1 MTVWFDVE
9 DLFHHQRSGAKRVSG
24 IQRLT
29 LEIYRAAV
37 ALEDTQGGIG
47 FVRHGSGPGGLVPVA
62 WADVEAGF
70 AEPAPSHAST
80 ARQAPG
86 TLPRLSARRIAR
98 QAANTLPLHIKE
110 PLVLGGVLQVQ
121 AVAAG
126 LNSMARLVLFPATA
140 GLRWGTARIAH
151 ATAWLRQAPAPPTTP
166 PHAPPAFAQPGDT
179 LLVLGSPWF
188 RDYALVARHVRDV
201 WRMRFGVLVH
211 DLVPVRHPEWCH
223 EGIVRTAG
231 PWYAAVLP
239 YCDVVL
245 ANSAHTA
252 ADVEAFARERGIAL
266 PGPVRP
272 VPVGTGFGGTGFGGT
287 GFGGTGLGGTG
298 YGTPPPGR
306 RPQAAREMVL
316 FVSTMEARKNHAL
329 MVRVWRRL
337 LADVTAGRRA
347 ADTVPDLVFA
357 GRVGWLVADLVQQL
371 ENTGW
376 LDGRVRL
383 VENPSDAALR
393 TLYESA
399 LFTVFPS
406 FYEGFGLP
414 VSESLAFGTPC
425 LSSNAAALPE
435 AGGALARYFDPDDA
449 GSAYRAVAALLDDR
463 PALEAWRAEVRRDFK
478 PTPWS
483 DTAAAVL
490 AACARPGPPGTD
502 AAPPGS
508 GGR

>member
-37 ALEDTQGGIG
+37 ALEGTRGGIG

-70 AEPAPSHAST
+70 AEPAPSATSP
-80 ARQAPG
+80 ALQAPV
-86 TLPRLSARRIAR
+86 TRSRLSARRIAR
-98 QAANTLPLHIKE
+98 QAANTLPLHIKG

-126 LNSMARLVLFPATA
+126 LHSVVRLVLFPVAV
-140 GLRWGTARIAH
+140 GLRWGTAGIAH
-151 ATAWLRQAPAPPTTP
+151 AAAWLRQPSAPPAPPRS
-166 PHAPPAFAQPGDT
+166 APPPFAQPGDT

-188 RDYALVARHVRDV
+188 RDYAPVARHVRDI

-223 EGIVRTAG
+223 EGIVRTVG

-239 YCDVVL
+239 YCDLVL

-252 ADVEAFARERGIAL
+252 ADVEAFAHERGIAL

-272 VPVGTGFGGTGFGGT
+272 VPVGTG
-287 GFGGTGLGGTG
+287 
-298 YGTPPPGR
+298 YNAPPPGP

-329 MVRVWRRL
+329 IVRVWRRL
-337 LADVTAGRRA
+337 LADVTAGRRT

-371 ENTGW
+371 DNTGW
-376 LDGRVRL
+376 LGGRVRM
-383 VENPSDAALR
+383 VENPSDAELR
-393 TLYESA
+393 TLYEGA

-435 AGGALARYFDPDDA
+435 AGGTLARYFDPDDA

-463 PALEAWRAEVRRDFK
+463 PALEAWRAEVRRDFR

-490 AACARPGPPGTD
+490 AACARPGPHGTD

-508 GGR
+508 DGR